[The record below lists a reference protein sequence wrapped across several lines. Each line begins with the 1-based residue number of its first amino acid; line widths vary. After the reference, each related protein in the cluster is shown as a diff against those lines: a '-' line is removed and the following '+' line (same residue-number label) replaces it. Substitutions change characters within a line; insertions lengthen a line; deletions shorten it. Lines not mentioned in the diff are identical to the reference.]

1 MLFAVHYLENNTP
14 VLSQCLE
21 RIPEVDEDLKIKGRK
36 GKVVNVVQIE
46 ESKYQVHVVLEKVN
60 KKQALLKDD
69 KKKRR

>member
-1 MLFAVHYLENNTP
+1 MFFAVHYLENNTP

-46 ESKYQVHVVLEKVN
+46 ESKYHVHVVLEKIN

>member
-1 MLFAVHYLENNTP
+1 MFAVHYLENNTP

-46 ESKYQVHVVLEKVN
+46 ESKYHVHVVLEKIN

>member
-46 ESKYQVHVVLEKVN
+46 ESIYHVYVVLEKVN